1 MLNTQEE
8 LKKVELEYIDNL
20 NNIKD
25 LYKLNSEL
33 LWKLRGYF
41 NKRLPK
47 KIQRIS
53 PNEFKRD
60 LHLDLHLDVLIDLE
74 CFDNLNM
81 SDEIYFEETSIYF
94 SDGARYSSY
103 SYTKVPLYILDAL
116 DADQLTTSKI
126 KDILNIPN
134 EVTHLYIINTSK

>member
-1 MLNTQEE
+1 MLNTQEK
-8 LKKVELEYIDNL
+8 LKEVELEYIANL

-60 LHLDLHLDVLIDLE
+60 LHLDVLIDLE

-81 SDEIYFEETSIYF
+81 SDVWNYLEESSIYF
-94 SDGARYSSY
+94 SDGTQYSEYSY
-103 SYTKVPLYILDAL
+103 SKVPLYILDTL
-116 DADQLTTSKI
+116 DDNQLTTSKL
-126 KDILNIPN
+126 KDILNIPT